1 MTKLPRILLVAA
13 LLSCDD
19 GGGSGGIDS
28 GLPGEKKGSEFTSDD
43 EAALCN
49 SFSKYY
55 LDVTA
60 DSSHHFQCVIDGY
73 YTGDGTSM
81 SCQTVYDACIK
92 EEPEPREDVGVCEF
106 GFDFATCT
114 ATVAQL
120 EACLKAESDAA
131 AVASEA
137 ASCADL
143 SQPPGEHP
151 APAACSELEAI
162 CPGVSS

>member
-1 MTKLPRILLVAA
+1 MTKLPRILLAAA
-13 LLSCDD
+13 LLSCDGD
-19 GGGSGGIDS
+19 GGSSGIDS
-28 GLPGEKKGSEFTSDD
+28 GLPSEKKGSEFTPDD

-55 LDVTA
+55 LDITA
-60 DSSHHFQCVIDGY
+60 DSSHHLQCVIEGY

-81 SCQTVYDACIK
+81 SCQTVYDTCIK

-106 GFDFATCT
+106 RFDFATCT

-120 EACLKAESDAA
+120 EACLKAQSDAA

-143 SQPPGEHP
+143 SKPPGDYP
-151 APAACSELEAI
+151 APAACSEIEPI
-162 CPGVSS
+162 CPGASS